1 MKGGALVSAESHYL
15 NALEALDEG
24 DRDRAKSEAKKA
36 TSQDPDHLE
45 AWSIFVDAC
54 LPPNGIPPTMTEAAQ
69 ALSAIK
75 KIVAA
80 DPSRMDMWVRGGRL
94 MADDL
99 GMLHDALHWWQT
111 CREIAPQEVTPVV
124 EMASIL
130 ADMGEYTNAQER
142 LQSILDD
149 NMDVGMTQFR
159 KINSLLQLVRA
170 AAAQQQRDI
179 FKPNEKHHDGWEAI
193 RQKMRKPPL
202 SENFIFLI
210 TAVPI
215 LLILIILLQGMSGPS
230 FNIGTLCLNTLVIL
244 IVILVCMRNAK
255 RWFQII
261 NRPAFN
267 LLRAMNF
274 EAATGYTV
282 MEEDIRTSVLYV
294 YIMQRKPKSWQER
307 MLKIIDNGSPL
318 PKNWRLRLPDFE
330 SHRGDDGEVR
340 IESGPLLQAYEEE

>member
-1 MKGGALVSAESHYL
+1 VSAESHYL

-36 TSQDPDHLE
+36 TSLDPDHLE

-54 LPPNGIPPTMTEAAQ
+54 LPPNGIPPTMAEAAQ

-80 DPSRMDMWVRGGRL
+80 DPTRMDMWVRGGRL

-159 KINSLLQLVRA
+159 KINGLLQLVRA

-210 TAVPI
+210 TSVPI

-307 MLKIIDNGSPL
+307 MLKIIDNGRPL

-340 IESGPLLQAYEEE
+340 IETGPLLQAYEEE

>member
-1 MKGGALVSAESHYL
+1 MSAESHYL

-24 DRDRAKSEAKKA
+24 DRDKAKSEAKKA
-36 TSQDPDHLE
+36 ASLDPEHLE
-45 AWSIFVDAC
+45 ALAVYVEAC
-54 LPPNGIPPTMTEAAQ
+54 LPPQGMPASMAQAAQ
-69 ALSAIK
+69 ALSAVK
-75 KIVAA
+75 KIIAV
-80 DPSRMDMWVRGGRL
+80 DPTRMDMWVQGGRL

-111 CREIAPQEVTPVV
+111 CREIAPREVTPVV

-130 ADMGEYTNAQER
+130 ADMGEYTEAQKR

-159 KINSLLQLVRA
+159 KINGLLQLVRA
-170 AAAQQQRDI
+170 AAAQQEKDI
-179 FKPNEKHHDGWEAI
+179 FKPYEKHHNGWEAI
-193 RQKMRKPPL
+193 RQKMRKPPM

-215 LLILIILLQGMSGPS
+215 LLLLVIMLQGVGEPS
-230 FNIGTLCLNTLVIL
+230 FATLCLNTLVIL
-244 IVILVCMRNAK
+244 IVIMVCMRNAK

-282 MEEDIRTSVLYV
+282 LDEDIRTSVLYM
-294 YIMQRKPKSWQER
+294 YIMQRKPTSWQER
-307 MLKIIDNGSPL
+307 MLKIIDNGKPL
-318 PKNWRLRLPDFE
+318 PKNWRLRLPDFD
-330 SHRGDDGEVR
+330 SHVDEEGHIPIDE
-340 IESGPLLQAYEEE
+340 GPLLDPYEEE

>member
-1 MKGGALVSAESHYL
+1 MSAESHYL

-24 DRDRAKSEAKKA
+24 DRDRAKSEAKTA
-36 TSQDPDHLE
+36 TSLDPDHLE

-54 LPPNGIPPTMTEAAQ
+54 LPPPGTPPTMAEAAQ

-80 DPSRMDMWVRGGRL
+80 DPNRMDMWVRGGRL

-111 CREIAPQEVTPVV
+111 CREIAPREVTPVV

-159 KINSLLQLVRA
+159 KINGLLQLVRA
-170 AAAQQQRDI
+170 AAAQQDREI
-179 FKPNEKHHDGWEAI
+179 FKPNEKHHNGWEAI

-210 TAVPI
+210 TAVPL

-244 IVILVCMRNAK
+244 IVILVCMRTAK

-282 MEEDIRTSVLYV
+282 MEEDIRTSVLYMF
-294 YIMQRKPKSWQER
+294 IMQRKPKSWQER
-307 MLKIIDNGSPL
+307 MLKIIDNGRPL

-330 SHRGDDGEVR
+330 SHLGDDGEVK
-340 IESGPLLQAYEEE
+340 IKNGPMLQAYEEE

>member
-1 MKGGALVSAESHYL
+1 MSAESHYL

-24 DRDRAKSEAKKA
+24 DRDLAKTEAKKA
-36 TSQDPDHLE
+36 TTLDPDHLE
-45 AWSIFVDAC
+45 AWAVLVDAC
-54 LPPNGIPPTMTEAAQ
+54 LPAAGLPPTMAQAAQ
-69 ALSAIK
+69 ALSAVK
-75 KIVAA
+75 KIVEA

-99 GMLHDALHWWQT
+99 GMLHDALHWWQA
-111 CREIAPQEVTPVV
+111 CREIAPREVTPVV

-130 ADMGEYTNAQER
+130 ADMGEYANAQQR

-159 KINSLLQLVRA
+159 KINGLLQLVRA
-170 AAAQQQRDI
+170 AAAQQDRDI

-202 SENFIFLI
+202 SENIIFLI
-210 TAVPI
+210 TAVPL

-230 FNIGTLCLNTLVIL
+230 FNIGTLCLNTLIIL

-282 MEEDIRTSVLYV
+282 MTEDIRTSVLYM
-294 YIMQRKPKSWQER
+294 YIMQRKPQSWQER
-307 MLKIIDNGSPL
+307 MLKIIDKGTPL

-330 SHRGDDGEVR
+330 SHLGDDGEVE
-340 IESGPLLQAYEEE
+340 IEDGALLQAYEEE

>member
-1 MKGGALVSAESHYL
+1 MSAESHYL

-24 DRDRAKSEAKKA
+24 DRDRAKAEAKKA
-36 TSQDPDHLE
+36 TKLDPDHLE
-45 AWSIFVDAC
+45 AWSILVEAC
-54 LPPNGIPPTMTEAAQ
+54 LPPAGQPPTMAQAAQ
-69 ALSAIK
+69 ALSAVK

-99 GMLHDALHWWQT
+99 GMLHDALHWWQA
-111 CREIAPQEVTPVV
+111 CREIAPREVTPVV

-130 ADMGEYTNAQER
+130 ADMGEYANAQHS

-159 KINSLLQLVRA
+159 KINGLLQLVRA
-170 AAAQQQRDI
+170 AAAQQEQDI
-179 FKPNEKHHDGWEAI
+179 FKPNEKHHNGWEAI

-210 TAVPI
+210 TAVPL
-215 LLILIILLQGMSGPS
+215 LLILIILLQGMSGPN
-230 FNIGTLCLNTLVIL
+230 FNIGTLCLNTLIIL
-244 IVILVCMRNAK
+244 IVIMVCMRNAK

-274 EAATGYTV
+274 EASTGYTV
-282 MEEDIRTSVLYV
+282 MTEDIRTSVLYM
-294 YIMQRKPKSWQER
+294 YIMQRKPQSWQER
-307 MLKIIDNGSPL
+307 MLKIINKGTPL

-330 SHRGDDGEVR
+330 SHLGDDGEVE
-340 IESGPLLQAYEEE
+340 IEDGPLLQAYEEE

>member
-1 MKGGALVSAESHYL
+1 VSAESHYL

-24 DRDRAKSEAKKA
+24 DRDRAKAEAKKA
-36 TSQDPDHLE
+36 TTLDPDHLE
-45 AWSIFVDAC
+45 AWSILVEAC
-54 LPPNGIPPTMTEAAQ
+54 LPPAGQPPTMAQAAQ
-69 ALSAIK
+69 ALSAVK

-99 GMLHDALHWWQT
+99 GMLHDALHWWQA
-111 CREIAPQEVTPVV
+111 CREIAPREVTPVV

-130 ADMGEYTNAQER
+130 ADMGEYANAQHS

-159 KINSLLQLVRA
+159 KINGLLQLVRA
-170 AAAQQQRDI
+170 AAAQQERDI
-179 FKPNEKHHDGWEAI
+179 FKPNEKHHNGWEAI

-210 TAVPI
+210 TAVPL
-215 LLILIILLQGMSGPS
+215 LLILIILLQGMSGPN
-230 FNIGTLCLNTLVIL
+230 FNIGTLCLNTLIIL
-244 IVILVCMRNAK
+244 IVIMVCMRNAK

-274 EAATGYTV
+274 EASTGYTV
-282 MEEDIRTSVLYV
+282 MTEDIRTSVLYM

-307 MLKIIDNGSPL
+307 MLKIIDKGTPL
-318 PKNWRLRLPDFE
+318 PKNWRLRLPDFD
-330 SHRGDDGEVR
+330 SHLGDDGEVE
-340 IESGPLLQAYEEE
+340 IEDGPLLQAYEEE

>member
-1 MKGGALVSAESHYL
+1 MSAESHYL

-24 DRDRAKSEAKKA
+24 DRDLAKKEAKKA
-36 TSQDPDHLE
+36 ASIDPDHVE
-45 AWSIFVDAC
+45 AWSVYVEAC
-54 LPPNGIPPTMTEAAQ
+54 LPPPGVPASMSQAAQ

-75 KIVAA
+75 KIIAV
-80 DPSRMDMWVRGGRL
+80 DPNRMDMWVQGGRL

-99 GMLHDALHWWQT
+99 GMLHDALHWWQD
-111 CREIAPQEVTPVV
+111 CREIAPREVTPVV

-130 ADMGEYTNAQER
+130 ADMGEYAAAQER

-159 KINSLLQLVRA
+159 KINALLQLVRA
-170 AAAQQQRDI
+170 AATQQEKDI
-179 FKPNEKHHDGWEAI
+179 FKPYEKHHDGWEAI
-193 RQKMRKPPL
+193 RQKMRKPPM

-215 LLILIILLQGMSGPS
+215 LLILVVMLQGIGQPS
-230 FNIGTLCLNTLVIL
+230 FATLCLNTLVIL
-244 IVILVCMRNAK
+244 IVIMVCMRNAK

-282 MEEDIRTSVLYV
+282 LEEDIRTSVLYM
-294 YIMQRKPKSWQER
+294 YIMQRKPTSWQER
-307 MLKIIDNGSPL
+307 TLKIIDNGKPL
-318 PKNWRLRLPDFE
+318 PNNWRLRLPDFE
-330 SHRGDDGEVR
+330 SHLV
-340 IESGPLLQAYEEE
+340 ESEERAPDQTSLGAFWEEE

>member
-1 MKGGALVSAESHYL
+1 M
-15 NALEALDEG
+15 
-24 DRDRAKSEAKKA
+24 
-36 TSQDPDHLE
+36 SQ
-45 AWSIFVDAC
+45 
-54 LPPNGIPPTMTEAAQ
+54 AAQ
-69 ALSAIK
+69 ALSAVK

-99 GMLHDALHWWQT
+99 GMLHDALHWWQA
-111 CREIAPQEVTPVV
+111 CREIAPREVTPVV

-130 ADMGEYTNAQER
+130 ADMGEYANAQHR

-159 KINSLLQLVRA
+159 KINGLLQLVRA
-170 AAAQQQRDI
+170 AAAQQEQDI
-179 FKPNEKHHDGWEAI
+179 FKPNEKHHNGWEAI

-210 TAVPI
+210 TAVPL
-215 LLILIILLQGMSGPS
+215 LLILIILLQGMSGPN
-230 FNIGTLCLNTLVIL
+230 FNIGTLCLNTLIIL
-244 IVILVCMRNAK
+244 IVIMVCMRNAK

-274 EAATGYTV
+274 EASTGYTV
-282 MEEDIRTSVLYV
+282 MTEDIRTSVLYM
-294 YIMQRKPKSWQER
+294 YLSLIH
-307 MLKIIDNGSPL
+307 I
-318 PKNWRLRLPDFE
+318 
-330 SHRGDDGEVR
+330 
-340 IESGPLLQAYEEE
+340 

>member
-1 MKGGALVSAESHYL
+1 MGAESHYL
-15 NALEALDEG
+15 NALEALEEG
-24 DRDRAKSEAKKA
+24 DQERAKAEAKKA
-36 TSQDPDHLE
+36 TTLDPEHLE
-45 AWSIFVDAC
+45 AWSVYVDAC
-54 LPPNGIPPTMTEAAQ
+54 LPPAGVPVSMAQAAQ

-75 KIVAA
+75 KIIAV
-80 DPSRMDMWVRGGRL
+80 DPTRMDMWVRGGRL

-99 GMLHDALHWWQT
+99 GMLHDALHWWQA
-111 CREIAPQEVTPVV
+111 CREVAPQEVTPVV

-130 ADMGEYTNAQER
+130 ADMGEYEQAQSR

-159 KINSLLQLVRA
+159 KINALLQLVRA
-170 AAAQQQRDI
+170 AAVQQEKDI
-179 FKPNEKHHDGWEAI
+179 FKPYEKHHDGWEAI
-193 RQKMRKPPL
+193 RHKMRKPPM

-215 LLILIILLQGMSGPS
+215 LLILVIMLQGIGEPS
-230 FNIGTLCLNTLVIL
+230 IATLCLNTLVIL
-244 IVILVCMRNAK
+244 IVIMICMRNAK

-282 MEEDIRTSVLYV
+282 LDEDIRTSVLYM
-294 YIMQRKPKSWQER
+294 YIMQRKPTSWQER
-307 MLKIIDNGSPL
+307 TLKIIDNGKPL
-318 PKNWRLRLPDFE
+318 PNNWRLRLPDFN
-330 SHRGDDGEVR
+330 SHSVEGDEPAEDEP
-340 IESGPLLQAYEEE
+340 PLRPYEEE

>member
-1 MKGGALVSAESHYL
+1 
-15 NALEALDEG
+15 
-24 DRDRAKSEAKKA
+24 
-36 TSQDPDHLE
+36 
-45 AWSIFVDAC
+45 
-54 LPPNGIPPTMTEAAQ
+54 
-69 ALSAIK
+69 
-75 KIVAA
+75 
-80 DPSRMDMWVRGGRL
+80 
-94 MADDL
+94 
-99 GMLHDALHWWQT
+99 
-111 CREIAPQEVTPVV
+111 
-124 EMASIL
+124 
-130 ADMGEYTNAQER
+130 
-142 LQSILDD
+142 
-149 NMDVGMTQFR
+149 
-159 KINSLLQLVRA
+159 
-170 AAAQQQRDI
+170 
-179 FKPNEKHHDGWEAI
+179 
-193 RQKMRKPPL
+193 MRKPPL